1 MCRVVGNGWGLCVGG
16 TEHQMSHESGVNPKL
31 RKTKKLANRISDLG
45 VKSEAIRPTA
55 LTWCEASMQ
64 FSCRQLA
71 KNAIPLW
78 AFLPSGTISYM
89 IRSLAKKGHK
99 YTGGLNKNGVVS
111 NLDIWLVSLTSISV
125 YTKALHRLLATL
137 IYRYTYLLRQG
148 PLKIWTE
155 HQTQSHFRIFPLRG

>member
-1 MCRVVGNGWGLCVGG
+1 MN
-16 TEHQMSHESGVNPKL
+16 HESGVNPKL
-31 RKTKKLANRISDLG
+31 RKTKNLPNRISDYG

-137 IYRYTYLLRQG
+137 IYRYTYLLRFLQTS
-148 PLKIWTE
+148 LVKITNLG
-155 HQTQSHFRIFPLRG
+155 TVCDYKILQSTRIKQQKQNG